1 MFRGVG
7 RAFSNDM
14 VIGKKSDKALRDH
27 LGSVHSS
34 IAVGV
39 GFLSYVITS
48 KVVPT
53 HH

>member
-7 RAFSNDM
+7 RAFFKGM
-14 VIGKKSDKALRDH
+14 VIGKKCDKAIGEH
-27 LGSVHSS
+27 LGGAHGS

-39 GFLSYVITS
+39 GFLSYVKTS